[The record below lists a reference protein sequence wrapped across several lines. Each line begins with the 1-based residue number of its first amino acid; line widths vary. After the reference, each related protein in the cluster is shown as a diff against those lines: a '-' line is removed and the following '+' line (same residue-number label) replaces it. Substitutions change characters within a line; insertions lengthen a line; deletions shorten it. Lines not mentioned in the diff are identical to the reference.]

1 MRFDAVSNVGKVRN
15 NNEDSYYIS
24 DRENYPL
31 FIVADGIG
39 GHNFGE
45 IASNMAVEKIKDSI
59 KTIENYKNLDELES
73 DMIKAISDANKEVYN
88 MSNSSKEYS
97 GMGTTLTVLYVYYDS
112 ILIGHVGDSRI
123 YAINSREIRQLT
135 EDDTIVNRLLKLG
148 EITQS
153 EAQNHPKKNIITN
166 AIGTDSRIDISLV
179 QYNYAKGEY
188 ILMCTDGLTDM
199 ATNEEI
205 LAIVNEY
212 KTPSTISAKLLE
224 VALEAGG
231 KDNITLIIIQV

>member
-1 MRFDAVSNVGKVRN
+1 MKFDAVSNVGKVRN

-24 DRENYPL
+24 EKENFPL

-45 IASNMAVEKIKDSI
+45 IASKMAVDVIKNTI
-59 KTIENYKNLDELES
+59 KTIENYDNLDELES
-73 DMIKAISDANKEVYN
+73 DMIKAISNANDEVYD
-88 MSNSSKEYS
+88 MSNSSDEYA
-97 GMGTTLTVLYVYYDS
+97 GMGTTLTALYVYHDS
-112 ILIGHVGDSRI
+112 MLIGHVGDSRT
-123 YAINSREIRQLT
+123 YAVNDREIRQLT

-148 EITQS
+148 EITPS
-153 EAQNHPKKNIITN
+153 EAINHPKKNIITN
-166 AIGTDSRIDISLV
+166 AIGTDSNIDISLV
-179 QYNYAKGEY
+179 QYNYGKGEY

-205 LAIVNEY
+205 LNTINEQ
-212 KTPSTISAKLLE
+212 KTPSKISAKLLE
-224 VALEAGG
+224 IALEAGG

>member
-15 NNEDSYYIS
+15 NNEDCYYVS
-24 DRENYPL
+24 ENENYPL

-39 GHNFGE
+39 GHNYGE
-45 IASNMAVEKIKDSI
+45 IASNMAVEVIKNSI
-59 KTIENYKNLDELES
+59 KTIDCYENLDELEL
-73 DMIKAISDANKEVYN
+73 DMINAISEANKSVY
-88 MSNSSKEYS
+88 SKSQSADEFS

-123 YAINSREIRQLT
+123 YAVNSNEIRQLT

-205 LAIVNEY
+205 LKIINEN
-212 KTPSTISAKLLE
+212 KTPESISAKLLE
-224 VALEAGG
+224 KALEAGG
-231 KDNITLIIIQV
+231 KDNITLIILQV

>member
-1 MRFDAVSNVGKVRN
+1 MKFDAVSNVGKVRN

-24 DRENYPL
+24 EKENFPL

-45 IASNMAVEKIKDSI
+45 IASKMAVDVIKNTI
-59 KTIENYKNLDELES
+59 KTIENYDNLDELES
-73 DMIKAISDANKEVYN
+73 DMIKAISNANDEVYD
-88 MSNSSKEYS
+88 MSNSADEYA
-97 GMGTTLTVLYVYYDS
+97 GMGTTLTALYVYHDS
-112 ILIGHVGDSRI
+112 MLIGHVGDSRT
-123 YAINSREIRQLT
+123 YAVNDREIRQLT

-148 EITQS
+148 EITPS
-153 EAQNHPKKNIITN
+153 EAINHPKKNIITN
-166 AIGTDSRIDISLV
+166 AIGTDSNIDISLV
-179 QYNYAKGEY
+179 QYNYGKGEY

-205 LAIVNEY
+205 LNTINEQ
-212 KTPSTISAKLLE
+212 KTPSKISAKLLE
-224 VALEAGG
+224 IALEAGG

>member
-15 NNEDSYYIS
+15 NNEDSYYVS
-24 DRENYPL
+24 ENENYPL

-39 GHNFGE
+39 GHNYGE
-45 IASNMAVEKIKDSI
+45 IASNMAVEVIKNSI
-59 KTIENYKNLDELES
+59 KTIDHYENLDELES
-73 DMIKAISDANKEVYN
+73 DMINAISEANKSVY
-88 MSNSSKEYS
+88 SKSQSADEFS
-97 GMGTTLTVLYVYYDS
+97 GMGTTLTVLYIYYDS

-123 YAINSREIRQLT
+123 YAVNSKEIRQLT
-135 EDDTIVNRLLKLG
+135 EDDTIVNRLLKSG

-205 LAIVNEY
+205 LEIINEN
-212 KTPSTISAKLLE
+212 KTPASISAKLLE
-224 VALEAGG
+224 KALEAGG
-231 KDNITLIIIQV
+231 KDNITLIILQV

>member
-1 MRFDAVSNVGKVRN
+1 MKFDAVSNVGKVRN

-24 DRENYPL
+24 DEENFPL

-45 IASNMAVEKIKDSI
+45 IASKMAVDVIKNSI
-59 KTIENYKNLDELES
+59 KSIDHYENLDELES
-73 DMIKAISDANKEVYN
+73 DMIKAISNANNEVYN
-88 MSNSSKEYS
+88 MSNSAEEYA
-97 GMGTTLTVLYVYYDS
+97 GMGTTLTALYVYFDS
-112 ILIGHVGDSRI
+112 ILIGHVGDSRT

-166 AIGTDSRIDISLV
+166 AIGTDSSIDISLI
-179 QYNYAKGEY
+179 QYNYGKGEY

-205 LAIVNEY
+205 LNTINEH
-212 KTPSTISAKLLE
+212 KIPSKISAKLLE
-224 VALEAGG
+224 IALEAGG